1 MAWLGGLAL
10 AGLAACALWALWDH
24 VRTRIIRAH
33 SRDPSL
39 RTPRRGIVLGR
50 LLLGGIVV
58 ATALV
63 VGITVLFV
71 FIELRG

>member
-10 AGLAACALWALWDH
+10 AGLAACALWALWDL

-33 SRDPSL
+33 SRDSA
-39 RTPRRGIVLGR
+39 RGKPRRGIALGR

-58 ATALV
+58 ATTLV
-63 VGITVLFV
+63 VGITVLLV
-71 FIELRG
+71 VIELRG